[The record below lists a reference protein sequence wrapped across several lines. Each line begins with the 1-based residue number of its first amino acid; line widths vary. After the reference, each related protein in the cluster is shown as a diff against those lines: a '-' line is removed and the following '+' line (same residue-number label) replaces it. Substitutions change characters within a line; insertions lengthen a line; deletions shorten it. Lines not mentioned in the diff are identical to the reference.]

1 MPEKTG
7 RKQATTRFKPGQSGN
22 PSGRPRG
29 ARNKA
34 SVLAQKLMEG
44 QAEAVVQTVIEA
56 ALTGDMAAA
65 RLIVERLVPP
75 ARERAIQ
82 ADLKL
87 PKDICVKSA
96 PQIFG
101 EIFRAVTGGRLLP
114 AEGEGLL
121 KLLRMYFDAYELS
134 ELERRVN
141 EIESQQ
147 QSGGRKSW

>member
-1 MPEKTG
+1 MPEKTVQ
-7 RKQATTRFKPGQSGN
+7 KQASTRFKPGQSGN
-22 PSGRPRG
+22 PAGRPKG

-34 SVLAQKLMEG
+34 SVMAQRLMEG

-56 ALTGDMAAA
+56 ALTGDMAAC
-65 RLIVERLVPP
+65 RLIVERLLPP
-75 ARERAIQ
+75 AKERAIQ

-87 PKDICVKSA
+87 PEDISAKSA
-96 PQIFG
+96 PQIFS
-101 EIFRAVTGGRLLP
+101 EIFKAVTGGRLLP

-121 KLLRMYFDAYELS
+121 KLLRMYLDAYELS

-147 QSGGRKSW
+147 DGGRAW

>member
-44 QAEAVVQTVIEA
+44 QAGAVVQTVINA
-56 ALTGDMAAA
+56 GLKGDMAAC
-65 RLIVERLVPP
+65 RLILERLVPP

-87 PKDICVKSA
+87 PATITAENA
-96 PQIFG
+96 PEVFATILK
-101 EIFRAVTGGRLLP
+101 AVASGGLCP
-114 AEGEGLL
+114 GEGETLQ
-121 KLLRMYFDAYELS
+121 RMVQMYLQATEYTELARRIE
-134 ELERRVN
+134 ELESR
-141 EIESQQ
+141 QD
-147 QSGGRKSW
+147 GGRKW